1 MRSVIDWQLWQV
13 KDLDLACLR
22 ASRSTRNGHK
32 FLIRGHLFPSDT
44 SDKEQK
50 MLTRAKPFS
59 LTMAALLVLIL
70 MSSAPT
76 GYAQNKP
83 FGKLRTGRGDHHQ

>member
-1 MRSVIDWQLWQV
+1 VIDWQLWQV
-13 KDLDLACLR
+13 KDLDLSCLY

-32 FLIRGHLFPSDT
+32 FLIRGHLFPSKT
-44 SDKEQK
+44 SDKEQR

-59 LTMAALLVLIL
+59 LAMAALLVLTL
-70 MSSAPT
+70 VPGAPI
-76 GYAQNKP
+76 GHAQNKP

>member
-1 MRSVIDWQLWQV
+1 MIDWQLWQV
-13 KDLDLACLR
+13 EDLDLACFY
-22 ASRSTRNGHK
+22 ASRSARNGHNA
-32 FLIRGHLFPSDT
+32 LIWGHLFPSKT

-50 MLTRAKPFS
+50 MLACAKPFS

-70 MSSAPT
+70 MSSAPI